1 MLAEARRREL
11 AVVVVTKLDGL
22 ARSLHQLVTLGREL
36 DALEVDIGYPPK
48 TGVEVARASR

>member
-48 TGVEVARASR
+48 TGVEVARARR